1 MGGKPKGGT
10 KPDRRLAEN
19 RSSAYKAGD
28 RTKGAGKPTN
38 ARDGASKARV
48 EKPQAGKPKS

>member
-1 MGGKPKGGT
+1 MGGKPKASG

-19 RSSAYKAGD
+19 RSGAYKAGA

-38 ARDGASKARV
+38 ARDGATKARV
-48 EKPQAGKPKS
+48 EKPQAGKPKA